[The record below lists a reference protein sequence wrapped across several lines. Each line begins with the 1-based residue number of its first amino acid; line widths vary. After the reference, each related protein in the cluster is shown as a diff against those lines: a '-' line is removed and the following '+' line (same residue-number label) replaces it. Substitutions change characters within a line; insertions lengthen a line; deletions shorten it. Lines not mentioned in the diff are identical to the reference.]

1 LKIARYLLVGGLA
14 ALVDILLF
22 AVLVKGFDFNW
33 LASAVF
39 SFCVAT
45 LVNYLLSVRYVFESG
60 VRFGKRHEMVL
71 VFAVSTIGLLINQAV
86 LGMLIEG
93 GGIDVLLSKVAATG
107 SVFFWN
113 YGARRFLVFREKVQ

>member
-1 LKIARYLLVGGLA
+1 LKIARYFLVGGLA

-22 AVLVKGFDFNW
+22 AVLVKGFDFGW
-33 LASAVF
+33 LGSAAF

-45 LVNYLLSVRYVFESG
+45 LVNYVLSVRHVFESG

-71 VFAVSTIGLLINQAV
+71 VFAVSAIGLLINQAV

-113 YGARRFLVFREKVQ
+113 YGARRHFIFRETVK